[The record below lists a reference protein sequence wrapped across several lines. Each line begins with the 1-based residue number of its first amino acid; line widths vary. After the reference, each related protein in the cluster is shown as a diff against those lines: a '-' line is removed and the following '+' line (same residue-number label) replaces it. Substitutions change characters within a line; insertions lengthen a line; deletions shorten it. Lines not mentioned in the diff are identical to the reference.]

1 MIVMKS
7 MQSNR
12 VSFTVAHHRATATT
26 IPIHRQNS
34 HIKRNI
40 VTDAAKGFGAPAKK
54 GTTANIDVNAP
65 CPCSSG
71 STYSACCSKYHSN
84 EETPSSPEQLLRSRY
99 VAYKEKIPNYI
110 ADTTYPESSE
120 WSGTR
125 TQYLSAVK
133 QTMKRMECV
142 NLSILGQKEGRAPE
156 EYFIE
161 FKLNYRDRSLKG
173 EEILTR
179 KERSRF
185 LKAGGKWFYMD
196 SELDI

>member
-1 MIVMKS
+1 MVGGAKP
-7 MQSNR
+7 QR
-12 VSFTVAHHRATATT
+12 TAATAPS
-26 IPIHRQNS
+26 IHKLSISQPAHRQI
-34 HIKRNI
+34 IKL
-40 VTDAAKGFGAPAKK
+40 DAAKGFGTPAKK
-54 GTTANIDVNAP
+54 GATANIDINAP

-71 STYSACCSKYHSN
+71 LSYSSCCSKYHSN
-84 EETPSSPEQLLRSRY
+84 EEMPNTPEQLLRSRY
-99 VAYKEKIPNYI
+99 VAYKEKIAGYI

-142 NLSILGQKEGRAPE
+142 ELKIGSQKEGRAPE

-161 FKLNYRDRSLKG
+161 FNLLYRDRALEGDK
-173 EEILTR
+173 ILNR

-196 SELDI
+196 SELNV